1 MIDQKLMLPIDTV
14 LHSET
19 YRVVRYIASG
29 GFGNTYEVEHVKLGK
44 RYCLKEFFMRGINLR
59 QGNTVTVSVE
69 NNRATF
75 EQMRAK
81 FFKEAQ
87 RMARIENPHVV
98 EVTDCFE
105 ENATAYYVMKLI
117 DGQSLAAKMAAQGRP
132 FTEAEV
138 LSMLPQVLS
147 ALHCVHAQGIYHLDL
162 KPANIMA
169 NAEGHLWLID
179 FGASKQLSATENQT
193 LSTST
198 GLCYTPNYAPSELVS
213 GNTKRIGPWTD
224 YYSLGATLYNLLTN
238 YQPPEADDVRYDGE
252 HAFQFPATFSADMR
266 SLILWLMHPD
276 YPQRPQTVEEIEHR
290 LTDAFKADKEATEL
304 VTPEKEETV
313 ITDSGTETVKSDEG
327 AETVKAEKK
336 PVKDAQSEKSKKKG
350 KAIIAAVV
358 VAILLPIAF
367 YTLRKDRVDETV
379 VKVDE
384 TAVYRDNIHFYDIDC
399 PDSNHPHTIDLGLP
413 SGTMW
418 ACCNVG
424 AGSPTDYGDY
434 YAWGETESKTTY
446 NWNTYRYG
454 SSKDDVQHIG
464 SDIAGTQ
471 YDVAHVRWR
480 SLWRMP
486 SKMQIQELLDNTNS
500 EWTIVNGVE
509 GRRFTSKTNGN
520 SVFLPAA
527 GRRWSGEFS
536 YVGSWG
542 YYWSS
547 TPGDGSRGY
556 SLYFNS
562 DYASW
567 GINGRYFG
575 QSVRP
580 VR

>member
-1 MIDQKLMLPIDTV
+1 MIDQKLMLPIGTV

-59 QGNTVTVSVE
+59 QGNMVTVSVE

-147 ALHCVHAQGIYHLDL
+147 ALRYVHSKGIYHLDL
-162 KPANIMA
+162 KPANIMV

-238 YQPPEADDVRYDGE
+238 QKPPEADDVRYDGE
-252 HAFQFPATFSADMR
+252 HAFHFLPSVSADMR

-313 ITDSGTETVKSDEG
+313 IADSGTETVKSDEG

-350 KAIIAAVV
+350 KAIIAAAV

-367 YTLRKDRVDETV
+367 YTFKKDRADKTV
-379 VKVDE
+379 ID
-384 TAVYRDNIHFYDIDC
+384 DIAC

-434 YAWGETESKTTY
+434 YAWGETESKTIY
-446 NWNTYRYG
+446 NL
-454 SSKDDVQHIG
+454 QHIG

-471 YDVAHVRWR
+471 YDVAHVRWG

-486 SKMQIQELLDNTNS
+486 SRMQIQELIDHTNS

-520 SVFLPAA
+520 SVFLPASG
-527 GRRWSGEFS
+527 GRWDGEFNG
-536 YVGSWG
+536 VGSWG
-542 YYWSS
+542 FYWSS
-547 TPGDGSRGY
+547 TPIGEYYGYILYFDSGDAYSGSDSRG
-556 SLYFNS
+556 
-562 DYASW
+562 
-567 GINGRYFG
+567 GGV
-575 QSVRP
+575 QVRP